1 MQLLDQAVDFEAFKN
16 RLSRCAQP
24 ESRCAHR
31 PAITRPT
38 TDSSGGRKPLKAGA
52 GRCAHRDSGC
62 AHRENISQVLWN
74 SPPDLSRSHPGVNP
88 LPSATKLLLRVAC
101 THTHD
106 FTFKLSISTFSANV
120 RSDPTTAAAL
130 SCSKRLALAA
140 VGRGGTSRATSD
152 HERGSQ

>member
-62 AHRENISQVLWN
+62 AHRKNISQVLWN

-106 FTFKLSISTFSANV
+106 FTFKLSISQKHQNQSQAG
-120 RSDPTTAAAL
+120 SDPR
-130 SCSKRLALAA
+130 SCPCII
-140 VGRGGTSRATSD
+140 SRTRPIHRHGPRSPCV
-152 HERGSQ
+152 